1 MNTSQGIWKAI
12 KTPAF
17 MGVIIPL
24 PCLRVQPQLQWASR
38 LSGGLTRGG
47 RLSAN
52 AGELGEP
59 NRTTSRYARAVHTS
73 QNEFAVQLNT
83 YSEKCLDNGTLF
95 SFLPQELII
104 FEMIHWPRGLSFSF
118 DLRLSS
124 HTKWTDNENSLLCCD
139 FQSLEPVEIS
149 RLMIFHRHVS
159 VSKLFNSVLFCLYLW
174 VFVCD
179 SSQLTSEALHCFIYK
194 TNKSTEPKQNVS
206 NRTLMEL
213 NVEIKAFCTV

>member
-73 QNEFAVQLNT
+73 QNEFAIQPNT

-95 SFLPQELII
+95 SFLPQACNNIWNDTLTKRLEFQLW
-104 FEMIHWPRGLSFSF
+104 FEAIQPHQMNRQWKFLTVLWLLKSWARRNQQTVDISSPRF
-118 DLRLSS
+118 
-124 HTKWTDNENSLLCCD
+124 C
-139 FQSLEPVEIS
+139 FQAI
-149 RLMIFHRHVS
+149 
-159 VSKLFNSVLFCLYLW
+159 
-174 VFVCD
+174 
-179 SSQLTSEALHCFIYK
+179 
-194 TNKSTEPKQNVS
+194 
-206 NRTLMEL
+206 
-213 NVEIKAFCTV
+213 